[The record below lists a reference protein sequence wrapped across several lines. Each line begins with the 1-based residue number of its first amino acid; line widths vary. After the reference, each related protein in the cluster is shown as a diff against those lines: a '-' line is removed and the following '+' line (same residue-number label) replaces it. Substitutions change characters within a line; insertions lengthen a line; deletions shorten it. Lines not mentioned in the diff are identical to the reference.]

1 MQLTYQTRIYP
12 EIEGEANHVNKIVE
26 AMTMVGKFY
35 RFCFNNFWF
44 NKCLT
49 YLELKNKD
57 FCNQYQI
64 GTKQANSLIR
74 EAKAKVE
81 LYQEMYNYSEN
92 VLTSK
97 SKILKKEETKLVK
110 LLDKIKQLKLKSKPP
125 KQRKVD
131 DAKQQQSNPFKLT
144 YTYYLT
150 CNKEDRKQFYQTLK
164 RLIWQNKRKQ
174 EQTQKSLNRLKNP
187 SITFGSK
194 EKQRLL
200 SKGKVTLEQ
209 WRELR
214 NNFIFGLGESDV
226 SCGNNTIKVFSQT
239 KIQVE
244 VLNLEKIVLDCKL
257 RNKHYNKIKDEV
269 KRTTRLIRK
278 NGKFYLQSIVD
289 CTKEINQIKS
299 KVDALNESE
308 CNYCGIDLND
318 GFFSVYSPS
327 VWKNYHYDE
336 QFKQYNSHQRE
347 QNLRQ
352 LIKQMFS
359 DIAKDN
365 IHVIRI
371 EDLDFMKLKHNSKS
385 KAMNKMI
392 HELPYGIF
400 RKLIE
405 VESFKHKMAVELI
418 NPAYT
423 SQKAIQL
430 GLDRHLGAAKIIAE
444 GGVNAAE
451 YYIYNRRAVGQDSEK
466 TNSSKDA

>member
-12 EIEGEANHVNKIVE
+12 QNNHINKIVS
-26 AMTMVGKFY
+26 AMEMVGKFY

-44 NKCLT
+44 NKGLT

-57 FCNQYQI
+57 FCNQFKL

-92 VLTSK
+92 VLSSK
-97 SKILKKEETKLVK
+97 LKILQKEEAKLTKLIE
-110 LLDKIKQLKLKSKPP
+110 KIEKLKHRKKRKP
-125 KQRKVD
+125 QKVKSVSTD
-131 DAKQQQSNPFKLT
+131 NENATNPFKLT
-144 YTYYLT
+144 YEYYLT
-150 CNKEDRKQFYQTLK
+150 CNKENRKQFYQTLK
-164 RLIWQNKRKQ
+164 RLIWHNKRKQ
-174 EQTQKSLNRLKNP
+174 EQTQKSLNRLANP

-200 SKGKVTLEQ
+200 SKGSKGAKGKMTLEQ

-244 VLNLEKIVLDCKL
+244 VLNLEKVVLDCKL
-257 RNKHYNKIKDEV
+257 RNKHYNKIKDET
-269 KRTTRLIRK
+269 KRTARLIHK

-289 CTKEINQIKS
+289 CSKEINQIKS
-299 KVDALNESE
+299 EVDKLEENQR
-308 CNYCGIDLND
+308 NYCGIDLND

-327 VWKNYHYDE
+327 VWKNYYYDE
-336 QFKQYNSHQRE
+336 NFKQYNSHQRE

-352 LIKQMFS
+352 LIKQMFT
-359 DIAKDN
+359 DITNDH

-371 EDLDFMKLKHNSKS
+371 EDLDFMKLKHKSMS
-385 KAMNKMI
+385 KAMTKLI

-405 VESFKHKMAVELI
+405 IESFNHQMAVELI
-418 NPAYT
+418 DPAYS
-423 SQKAIQL
+423 SQKALEL

-444 GGVNAAE
+444 GNIGAYDFKIN
-451 YYIYNRRAVGQDSEK
+451 SEK
-466 TNSSKDA
+466 SLTKNID